1 MQTPVPRPASC
12 GTGATLSRDR
22 ACYTSR
28 AQLPSR
34 RCVVTPP
41 ADRTPITEDSRQH
54 LVGRHR
60 ELRDLR
66 RLLDTAMEGRGQLV
80 LLGGEAGV
88 GKTTIAEALCREAAE
103 RGALV
108 LVGHC
113 YDLSDTPPY
122 GPWMDTFAGYQ
133 PEGELPSPPGAFART
148 EAADAIMTRSALFDG
163 MRHFVAT
170 LSERRPLVLLLEDLH
185 WADPESLDLLR
196 VVAREAVSQALLV
209 LATFR
214 GDELASSHPLY
225 RLLPVLEREAAAR
238 RLELRR
244 LHPEALL
251 DLVVA
256 RYRLTEAN
264 SARLVAYL
272 YAQADGNPFF
282 TQQLLRAL
290 EEDEVLRPLGNR
302 WVLGDLAGANV
313 PLALRQ
319 VIDARLLRLDGE
331 GQRLLRT
338 AAVIGQDVSF
348 SLWASVAGREEEGLL
363 ALVEEATA
371 ARLIEPETGGA
382 GFRFVHALVREALY
396 EGVNPLR
403 RRVLHR
409 EVGEALAALPSPDPD
424 AVAYHFRQAGDAR
437 AAGWLVEA
445 GGRAERAS
453 ALLTASERY
462 EAALT
467 MLDGRGGQAG
477 ERGWLRLRLAVLQ
490 RFRKPREALVH
501 VEEAER
507 VAREANDPGLTARV
521 PLVRGLLR
529 VYAEGISEGLE
540 DVAAGVAAVE
550 ALPSGEEA
558 REPRER
564 SIDVTV
570 NGGMLAAML
579 SWAGRLTEARVRGE
593 ERLATT
599 TNRRDAAAVV
609 GAWWGLAL
617 VHAMQGRVE
626 EARRAY
632 AATRAAYETLDQH
645 RLLAF
650 VLRDELTYVMLPYLG
665 DHLAER
671 ERLAAAAEQ
680 AVLRGN
686 AAGAIDEPA
695 EYSRYP
701 RLPLMVSE
709 GEWRET
715 RRIIS
720 VLDEYGVHAILRN
733 ILSSFLGPLA
743 RDQGEIRLAWQQ
755 VHKAWPGGPST
766 EPGDGDVYYT
776 LPLQRL
782 AVELSLDSGH
792 LDDAREWLEAHERWL
807 TWSGA
812 LLGLS
817 EAQTLRARYYR
828 AANDSEQARRH
839 ADRALAR
846 ASEPRQPLA
855 MLAAHRLLGELGS
868 AGGRYDDAASHLDDA
883 LQLADACAAPYER
896 ALTLL
901 AIAELRLAEGNG
913 ANVPT
918 LLEEA
923 RGICSDLGAA
933 PALARADALVAQ
945 LPIRRRVTSTYP
957 AGLTRRE
964 AEVLGL
970 LAAGRSNKEIAA
982 ELFLSERTVE
992 RHITTM
998 YRKIG
1003 TRRRTEAMAFAL
1015 RHGLADVEEASG
1027 E

>member
-1 MQTPVPRPASC
+1 VLAILRGLGC
-12 GTGATLSRDR
+12 
-22 ACYTSR
+22 
-28 AQLPSR
+28 PSR

-41 ADRTPITEDSRQH
+41 ADRTPIPESSRPQ
-54 LVGRHR
+54 LVGRER

-66 RLLDTAMEGRGQLV
+66 RLLDAAIAGRGGLV

-88 GKTTIAEALCREAAE
+88 GKTTIAEALCRVAAD

-108 LVGHC
+108 LVGGC
-113 YDLSDTPPY
+113 YDLTDTPPY
-122 GPWMDTFAGYQ
+122 GPWTEAFGDYQ
-133 PEGELPSPPGAFART
+133 PEAGLPPPPAAFART
-148 EAADAIMTRSALFDG
+148 EAASVVTTRSALFDG
-163 MRHFVAT
+163 VRHFAAT
-170 LSERRPLVLLLEDLH
+170 LAEHRPLVMLLEDLH

-196 VVAREAVSQALLV
+196 IVAREAASQALLV

-214 GDELASSHPLY
+214 GDELASNHPLY
-225 RLLPVLEREAAAR
+225 RLLPVLERESGAR

-244 LHPEALL
+244 LHPRALR

-256 RYRLTEAN
+256 RYHLREADC
-264 SARLVAYL
+264 ARLVAYL
-272 YAQADGNPFF
+272 YAEAGGNPFF

-290 EEDEVLRPLGNR
+290 EEDEALRPLGNR
-302 WVLGDLAGANV
+302 WVLGDLAGASV

-319 VIDARLLRLDGE
+319 VIDARLLRLDEE

-348 SLWASVAGREEEGLL
+348 SLWASVVGGEEEGLL

-371 ARLIEPETGGA
+371 ARLIEPEADGA

-409 EVGEALAALPSPDPD
+409 GVAEALAGSAPPDPD

-445 GGRAERAS
+445 GERAERAS

-467 MLDGRGGQAG
+467 LLDERGGQAG

-490 RFRKPREALVH
+490 RFWKPREALAH
-501 VEEAER
+501 VEEADR
-507 VAREANDPGLTARV
+507 LAREANDPGLTARV

-550 ALPSGEEA
+550 ALPPGADA
-558 REPRER
+558 RGPREE

-579 SWAGRLTEARVRGE
+579 SWAGRLTEARAKGE
-593 ERLATT
+593 ERLAST
-599 TNRRDAAAVV
+599 TNRRDPASLV

-626 EARRAY
+626 EAHRAY
-632 AATRAAYETLDQH
+632 AATRAAYQTLDQY

-650 VLRDELTYVMLPYLG
+650 VLRDELAYVVLPYLS
-665 DHLAER
+665 DHPAER
-671 ERLAAAAEQ
+671 ERVAIAAEQ

-686 AAGAIDEPA
+686 ASGAIDEPA
-695 EYSRYP
+695 EYAGYP
-701 RLPLMVSE
+701 RLPLTVLE
-709 GEWRET
+709 GGWREA

-720 VLDEYGVHAILRN
+720 VLAEYGVHAILRQ

-743 RDQGEIRLAWQQ
+743 RDQGETNLAWRQ
-755 VHKAWPGGPST
+755 VHETWSGGPGT
-766 EPGDGDVYYT
+766 APGDGDIYYT

-782 AVELSLDSGH
+782 AVELFLDSGD
-792 LDDAREWLEAHERWL
+792 LAGAREWLEAHDRWL

-812 LLGLS
+812 VLGLS
-817 EAQTLRARYYR
+817 ESQALWARYYR
-828 AANDSEQARRH
+828 AADDSERASRH
-839 ADRALAR
+839 ADRALAH

-855 MLAAHRLLGELGS
+855 QLAAHRLQGEISG
-868 AGGRYDDAASHLDDA
+868 AAGRYDDATSHLDAA
-883 LQLADACAAPYER
+883 LDLAAACAAPYER

-901 AIAELRLAEGNG
+901 AVAELRLAEGND
-913 ANVPT
+913 ADVRA

-923 RGICSDLGAA
+923 RGICSDLGAT
-933 PALARADALVAQ
+933 PALARADTLAAR
-945 LPIRRRVTSTYP
+945 LPDGHRVTSAYP

-992 RHITTM
+992 RHITNV

-1015 RHGLADVEEASG
+1015 SHGLADVEEASG